1 MRLSEGQ
8 MVIASI
14 VVVDDGAVLTVTEN
28 GYGKRTPI
36 EEYPVRGRGGQGVI
50 CIQTSARN
58 GAVVGAVLVNPQ
70 DEIMLITNGGN
81 LVRIRVEEVSV
92 ISRNTQGV
100 KLISLQNQEKLIAV
114 EKIESMAEEYD
125 DTTPTDELV
134 H

>member
-1 MRLSEGQ
+1 
-8 MVIASI
+8 
-14 VVVDDGAVLTVTEN
+14 
-28 GYGKRTPI
+28 
-36 EEYPVRGRGGQGVI
+36 
-50 CIQTSARN
+50 
-58 GAVVGAVLVNPQ
+58 
-70 DEIMLITNGGN
+70 MLITNGGN